1 MSNNEKSLQKT
12 RKLEEEFVQFYLEEK
27 ERLFEQLLEKFK
39 REQNSD
45 PGQIS
50 FSPSPAEKY
59 LKRIQYEQFSTWS
72 QMLNPIEK
80 IEFVNEMERFIFS
93 SK

>member
-1 MSNNEKSLQKT
+1 MSNNEKLLQKT
-12 RKLEEEFVQFYLEEK
+12 QKLEEEFVQLYLEEK

-45 PGQIS
+45 LKQIS
-50 FSPSPAEKY
+50 FYPSPAEKY

-72 QMLNPIEK
+72 QSLSPIEK
-80 IEFVNEMERFIFS
+80 IEFMNELERQFFFS
-93 SK
+93 